1 MRNLTPATIFRAT
14 LLTALLAGA
23 GCGSSSS
30 SDAAAKFTGAW
41 AFNPGTA
48 TCTTGA
54 ISFPVTGLAVTIT
67 ESDSMHI
74 ALSAGSGCTINF
86 SVSGATATAAS
97 GQSCTLQFSGV
108 SQTIT
113 VSSWTLMLAGD
124 QITNNASGTA
134 TICPLTVT
142 GTLVKG
148 TADAGTSG

>member
-1 MRNLTPATIFRAT
+1 MRNLTPATIFQAT

-48 TCTTGA
+48 TCTTGGL
-54 ISFPVTGLAVTIT
+54 SFPVTGLAVTIT
-67 ESDSMHI
+67 ETDSMHI

-86 SVSGATATAAS
+86 SVSGAAATAAS
-97 GQSCTLQFSGV
+97 GQSCTLEFSGV